1 MKTESKDIEYQVNY
15 FFPEQLTPGEKGS
28 WKKKKKYVLIVSI
41 RDTIAACSPRS
52 RGKIH
57 SVDLSK
63 GRRKGHLPCL
73 ALVWPCTWHSHS
85 VSQK

>member
-28 WKKKKKYVLIVSI
+28 WKKKMYVLIVSI
-41 RDTIAACSPRS
+41 RDIIAACSPCS